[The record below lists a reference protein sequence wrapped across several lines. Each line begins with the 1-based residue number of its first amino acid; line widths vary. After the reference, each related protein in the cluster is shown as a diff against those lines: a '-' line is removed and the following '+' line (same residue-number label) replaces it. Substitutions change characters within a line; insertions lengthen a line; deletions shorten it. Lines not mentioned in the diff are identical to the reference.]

1 MVSIVQSMHKVV
13 WLKMIHVPLHT
24 PNFSIVLRHRN
35 RPQKQGLPQIPFN
48 IVSTTN
54 HSSVNAGSAPTPLG
68 GQRSHSPTNSS
79 ENQLPH
85 GSQSSSQLS
94 SLHYVSPS
102 IHNEARLL
110 LNVGTPSVV
119 DTCGDSSLTCTPNCA
134 YSSRMQNVEAANA
147 QIQTRNPISSSR
159 QISVQY
165 DYPELRFTAGHSN
178 ESMELSDTYDVIA
191 TITRN
196 K

>member
-1 MVSIVQSMHKVV
+1 
-13 WLKMIHVPLHT
+13 MIHIPLHI
-24 PNFSIVLRHRN
+24 PNFSIILRHRN
-35 RPQKQGLPQIPFN
+35 RPQKQGLHQEYEIPFN
-48 IVSTTN
+48 IGSTTN
-54 HSSVNAGSAPTPLG
+54 HLSMNADSAPIATSLG
-68 GQRSHSPTNSS
+68 GQSSHLPTTSS
-79 ENQLPH
+79 GSQLPH
-85 GSQSSSQLS
+85 RSLSSSQAS
-94 SLHYVSPS
+94 SLHYISSS

-110 LNVGTPSVV
+110 VSVGTPSVV
-119 DTCGDSSLTCTPNCA
+119 DTSGDSLLTCTPNCA

-165 DYPELRFTAGHSN
+165 DYPELQFTAGHSN
-178 ESMELSDTYDVIA
+178 ESMELSDTYDVIT